1 MGKFIGRCSNNFGE
15 DKSGYYVDKTGLIH
29 YINSTLNSKSR
40 FTCISRPRRFGKTMA
55 LDMLDAYYNKAMDSK
70 SLFTGMEIERLD
82 PQLTNLNK
90 FPVISFSAADF
101 LTDATKDN
109 YSQKLHELVS
119 TIHDSLLSDISE
131 EYSDYGIPVG
141 GSLINYLVDVVS
153 KTGEKFIMLI
163 DEWDSILRE
172 VEDTAVQKS
181 YIDFLRSLFKSK
193 FSKTV
198 FAGVYITGILPIVK
212 IDNDSAMNDFWEY
225 TVVNPM
231 GLERY
236 FGFTIEEVE
245 SLCSHSGFNLSELK
259 DWYDGYMV
267 GRLTSVFSPNS
278 VIRALT
284 SGYCRSYWTT
294 SRSYESIKV
303 YISMNFDGLKDS
315 ILELLAGG
323 RCYVNVDKFS
333 NNLKNIGSRDD
344 VLTILIH
351 LGYLSYD
358 YTDSKAFVPN
368 KEVEIELRNAVEASN
383 YGRIAVAVSRSEKLL
398 EYTLALDEQHVA
410 EGLEQVH
417 DEEVPI
423 LSYNNEESL
432 AYSIRL
438 AYSSSINYYK
448 IYRECK
454 AGKGYA
460 DLVFIPLPN
469 VKKSAIIIE
478 LKYDKSVES
487 AIKQI
492 KEKKYPSGLIDYT
505 GEVILVGINYDRKTK
520 KHSCII
526 EKFIK

>member
-1 MGKFIGRCSNNFGE
+1 
-15 DKSGYYVDKTGLIH
+15 
-29 YINSTLNSKSR
+29 
-40 FTCISRPRRFGKTMA
+40 
-55 LDMLDAYYNKAMDSK
+55 
-70 SLFTGMEIERLD
+70 
-82 PQLTNLNK
+82 
-90 FPVISFSAADF
+90 
-101 LTDATKDN
+101 
-109 YSQKLHELVS
+109 
-119 TIHDSLLSDISE
+119 
-131 EYSDYGIPVG
+131 
-141 GSLINYLVDVVS
+141 
-153 KTGEKFIMLI
+153 
-163 DEWDSILRE
+163 
-172 VEDTAVQKS
+172 
-181 YIDFLRSLFKSK
+181 
-193 FSKTV
+193 
-198 FAGVYITGILPIVK
+198 
-212 IDNDSAMNDFWEY
+212 
-225 TVVNPM
+225 
-231 GLERY
+231 
-236 FGFTIEEVE
+236 
-245 SLCSHSGFNLSELK
+245 
-259 DWYDGYMV
+259 
-267 GRLTSVFSPNS
+267 
-278 VIRALT
+278 
-284 SGYCRSYWTT
+284 
-294 SRSYESIKV
+294 
-303 YISMNFDGLKDS
+303 MNFDGLKDS

-492 KEKKYPSGLIDYT
+492 KGKKYPSGLIDYT